1 MSTLTVNT
9 HEAKSRLSELLR
21 LVEQGD
27 QVFLARNGV
36 TVAQIV
42 PAVQPRP
49 IRRPGVAKAM
59 IKVADGYDLVGSDPE
74 IAAMFEDSEQ
84 LS

>member
-1 MSTLTVNT
+1 MAALTVNT

-36 TVAQIV
+36 TIAQIV
-42 PAVQPRP
+42 PAVQARP
-49 IRRPGVAKAM
+49 IRRPGVAKGL
-59 IKVADGYDLVGSDPE
+59 ITVTGGYDLVGADPE
-74 IAAMFEDSEQ
+74 ISQMFEDPELFS
-84 LS
+84 

>member
-1 MSTLTVNT
+1 MSILTVNT

-21 LVEQGD
+21 RVEQGD

-42 PAVQPRP
+42 PAVQTRP
-49 IRRPGVAKAM
+49 IRRPGVAKGM
-59 IKVADGYDLVGSDPE
+59 ITVAEGYDLVGSDPE
-74 IAAMFEDSEQ
+74 ISAMFEDSE
-84 LS
+84 LFP

>member
-1 MSTLTVNT
+1 MNT

-42 PAVQPRP
+42 PATQTRP
-49 IRRPGVAKAM
+49 VRRPGIAKGL
-59 IKVADGYDLVGSDPE
+59 IKVSSGYDLVGSDPDV
-74 IAAMFEDSEQ
+74 AAMFNDSE
-84 LS
+84 LFL

>member
-1 MSTLTVNT
+1 MATLTVNT

-27 QVFLARNGV
+27 QIFLARNGV

-42 PAVQPRP
+42 SAVQTKP
-49 IRRPGVAKAM
+49 IRRPGVAKGLVN
-59 IKVADGYDLVGSDPE
+59 VADGYDLVGSDPE
-74 IAAMFEDSEQ
+74 VCAMFEDAELFS
-84 LS
+84 